1 MIYSF
6 LMDNGIKINEENIDL
21 EISMAVADAFGIN
34 DEIDDISLN
43 ELFEEFEDEEVEI
56 RLDDNLDKKEL
67 LN

>member
-1 MIYSF
+1 
-6 LMDNGIKINEENIDL
+6 MDNGIKINEENIDL

>member
-1 MIYSF
+1 MH
-6 LMDNGIKINEENIDL
+6 NGIKINEENIDL

>member
-1 MIYSF
+1 
-6 LMDNGIKINEENIDL
+6 MDNGIKINEENIDL

-56 RLDDNLDKKEL
+56 RLDDNLDKK
-67 LN
+67 NY

>member
-1 MIYSF
+1 
-6 LMDNGIKINEENIDL
+6 
-21 EISMAVADAFGIN
+21 MAVADAFGIN